1 MHEDKNI
8 SILLISEYNPRSEI
22 LSQRIS
28 EVFDSKL
35 NLKVVQDIKDVI
47 NLGSFEPD
55 FIFLDLANIKSPAM
69 STVQIISESFNH
81 SKIIASHIYHS
92 RVLIDPLFEYGVDGY
107 LTYEPSVKQ
116 ISNAVGKVASGG
128 KFLPERIRN
137 R

>member
-28 EVFDSKL
+28 EVFDCKL
-35 NLKVVQDIKDVI
+35 KLKKVQNISEAI
-47 NLGSFEPD
+47 NLSSFKPEI
-55 FIFLDLANIKSPAM
+55 IFLDLANIKSPALN
-69 STVQIISESFNH
+69 TVQTISKNFNN
-81 SKIIASHIYHS
+81 SKVIASHIYYS
-92 RVLIDPLFEYGVDGY
+92 RVLIDPLFKNGIDAY

-116 ISNAVGKVASGG
+116 ISNAVDKVSSGE
-128 KFLPERIRN
+128 KFLPSRIRN